1 MKKINGI
8 DNFSINC
15 ESIITIGTFD
25 GVHKGHQKI
34 LKKLI
39 KESYKLNLESI
50 VLTFF
55 PHPRIVLN
63 PNSPLKLINT
73 IDERS
78 SLFKKSGI
86 DTLITHPFDKN
97 FSELSPEE
105 FVKNIL
111 VNKLNIKKILIG
123 YDHRFGKNRTAGIKD
138 LKKLGLKYN
147 FNVIEI
153 SAEEQN
159 NISIS
164 STKIRN
170 SIIEGNIRKANSF
183 LGYDF
188 SLKGKVIKGNKIG
201 RTIGFPTANLE
212 IDEEYKLIPKNGVY
226 LIYTKFEKQVFF
238 GMMNIGVKPTLKF
251 KKESIEVNLFDWE
264 KDIYGEF
271 IEVFFLDYIRDE
283 KKFDS
288 LIELTHQIKIDKK
301 TCLKLIEEK

>member
-39 KESYKLNLESI
+39 KESSKLNLESI

-78 SLFKKSGI
+78 SLFENSGI

-138 LKKLGLKYN
+138 LKKLGFKYN

-188 SLKGKVIKGNKIG
+188 SLRGKVIKGNKIG

>member
-39 KESYKLNLESI
+39 KESSKLNLESI

-78 SLFKKSGI
+78 SLFENSGI

-159 NISIS
+159 NVSIS